1 MNPDPQD
8 EITRLRLELHHA
20 YIRINGLEKRGNHE
34 VKEIHET
41 ETERL
46 RIQLSNAND
55 KIKLL
60 QQPTAFN
67 QSTKESIVLF
77 FVQVVMFS
85 VLCVNFRAIASAQ
98 YNLAAVSDF
107 IIASIQFFVIKRI
120 AGSDDSIKHW
130 AGYALGS
137 VAGSYLGI
145 YISTKL

>member
-20 YIRINGLEKRGNHE
+20 NLRIGGLEKH
-34 VKEIHET
+34 K
-41 ETERL
+41 
-46 RIQLSNAND
+46 SWS
-55 KIKLL
+55 K
-60 QQPTAFN
+60 
-67 QSTKESIVLF
+67 STKESIVLF
-77 FVQVVMFS
+77 FVQVLMFS

-98 YNLAAVSDF
+98 YNLAAISDF